1 MTPTESWLAPP
12 NTVHPQAPS
21 NTPPTP
27 SPPGWLSMQTQSV
40 PAETLR
46 LSPQP
51 NDWMSMR
58 AATEMP
64 GDEKEWKPKTP
75 PQLVVSIIGQLL
87 KLLPEPSPRGPVSS
101 DTAVHKREE
110 SSETF
115 SPHIPLQE
123 PPASVPSSNPAFLSP
138 PSPFSRETVQIKY
151 TQEEAVVRP
160 PSFWPPSGPPATLR
174 ISYSEYPSIYIVQ
187 SRDFLPSIKVRKSS
201 QPAVHIYTR
210 IPLRVEDQFDSIAKQ
225 HAFRPLDRLPGE
237 PSRNEQA
244 EEEGLINPYIRQK
257 QPTIF
262 FHYVAPNTPRST
274 PAGGDSLAW
283 QPRICIDTTSLWWP
297 SIQCVFANPPN
308 TRAAGGINL
317 WGQSFAEEIASG
329 ISVSG
334 PVKPLSLDLPY

>member
-1 MTPTESWLAPP
+1 MTETWLAPP
-12 NTVHPQAPS
+12 PTGHPPPAINAP
-21 NTPPTP
+21 PPS
-27 SPPGWLSMQTQSV
+27 SPPGWLGMQTQSV

-46 LSPQP
+46 LTPPP
-51 NDWMSMR
+51 NDWMSLR

-64 GDEKEWKPKTP
+64 GDAKEWKPKTP

-87 KLLPEPSPRGPVSS
+87 KLLPEPSPRGRVPS
-101 DTAVHKREE
+101 DSAAVQKREE

-115 SPHIPLQE
+115 SPQMPSQE
-123 PPASVPSSNPAFLSP
+123 PSSNPSFLN
-138 PSPFSRETVQIKY
+138 PSTPYSRETVQIRY
-151 TQEEAVVRP
+151 TQEESVVRP

-210 IPLRVEDQFDSIAKQ
+210 IPLRVDDQFDSIAKQ
-225 HAFRPLDRLPGE
+225 HTFRPLDRLPGE

-257 QPTIF
+257 QPTVF
-262 FHYVAPNTPRST
+262 FHYVAPNTPRSI
-274 PAGGDSLAW
+274 PASGDSTLAW

-297 SIQCVFANPPN
+297 SIQCVFATPPN
-308 TRAAGGINL
+308 TRPTGGINL
-317 WGQSFAEEIASG
+317 WGQSFAEDIACG
-329 ISVSG
+329 ISVTG